1 MLIDEIREELEQLRN
16 AELFRSRNNI
26 EAVNKSRVLVDGNW
40 LLNFSSN
47 DYLGISQNKI
57 VKSSI
62 INSIKKYGNGSGASH
77 LLSGHFVPHNN
88 LEIDAA
94 KMIRMEKS
102 LFFSTGYMANL
113 AAVGALC
120 NRNSII
126 FSDKLNHASLN
137 EAAKLSRAKLVR
149 YHHLDLNHL
158 EKLIKNNLIKRK
170 LILTDGVF
178 SMDGD
183 IADIPGLVYLCKKYD
198 ATLYIDDAHG
208 YGVLGNSGQ
217 GIIEYYE
224 DKGLISKES
233 RDVIIYMFTL
243 GKSIGVSGAL
253 LCGRSDVIEYCVQK
267 SKPYIYTTAAP
278 PYIAS
283 GVISSMSLI
292 GKDIKLREKLKSLI
306 KLFRSKIINKSALT
320 NSQTPIQPI
329 IINDIKKAI
338 SVSSQLRALGYLVP
352 VIRPPTVPAGTSR
365 LRISISALH
374 SKKDI
379 IKLTSVINSLLPE

>member
-1 MLIDEIREELEQLRN
+1 MLLDEISEELDQLKN
-16 AELFRSRNNI
+16 AQLFRSRNNI
-26 EAVNKSRVLVDGNW
+26 DAVNNSKVLIDGNW

-47 DYLGISQNKI
+47 DYLGISQNKV

-62 INSIKKYGNGSGASH
+62 INSLRKYGNGSGASH
-77 LLSGHFVPHNN
+77 LISGHFTPHNN
-88 LEIDAA
+88 LEIEAA
-94 KMIRMEKS
+94 KMIKMEKS

-113 AAVGALC
+113 AVIGSLG
-120 NRNSII
+120 NRNSVI

-137 EAAKLSRAKLVR
+137 EAAILCRGKLVR

-158 EKLIKNNLIKRK
+158 ETQIKNNLTKRK
-170 LILTDGVF
+170 IIVTDGVF

-198 ATLYIDDAHG
+198 ATLYVDDAHG
-208 YGVLGNSGQ
+208 YGVLGSNGQ
-217 GIIEYYE
+217 GILEYYE
-224 DKGLISKES
+224 EQELITKES
-233 RDVIIYMFTL
+233 KDSIIYMFTL

-253 LCGRSDVIEYCVQK
+253 ICGKKEVIEYCIQK
-267 SKPYIYTTAAP
+267 SKSYIYTTASA

-283 GVISSMSLI
+283 GVISSMNLI
-292 GKDIKLREKLKSLI
+292 RKDTKRREKLKSLI
-306 KLFRSKIINKSALT
+306 ELFRSKIINKSALT
-320 NSQTPIQPI
+320 PSMTPIQPI
-329 IINDIKKAI
+329 IINNLKKAI
-338 SVSSQLRALGYLVP
+338 SVSSQLRALGFLVP

-379 IKLTSVINSLLPE
+379 IILTSVINRLLSE

>member
-1 MLIDEIREELEQLRN
+1 MLIDEISAELEQLRN
-16 AELFRSRNNI
+16 AKLFRSRNSI

-62 INSIKKYGNGSGASH
+62 INSIRKYGNGSGASH
-77 LLSGHFVPHNN
+77 LLSGHFGPHNT
-88 LEIDAA
+88 LEIEAA

-137 EAAKLSRAKLVR
+137 EAATLSRAKLVR

-170 LILTDGVF
+170 LIVTDGVF

-224 DKGLISKES
+224 DKGLISKDS
-233 RDVIIYMFTL
+233 REVIIYMFTL

-253 LCGRSDVIEYCVQK
+253 LCGKREIIEYCVQK
-267 SKPYIYTTAAP
+267 SKSYIYTTAAA

-292 GKDIKLREKLKSLI
+292 GKDIKLREKLKLLI

-320 NSQTPIQPI
+320 DSQTAIQPI
-329 IINDIKKAI
+329 IINDLKRAL
-338 SVSSQLRALGYLVP
+338 SVSSQLRALGFLVP

-379 IKLTSVINSLLPE
+379 IDLTSVINSLLPE

>member
-1 MLIDEIREELEQLRN
+1 MLIDEIS
-16 AELFRSRNNI
+16 AELDHLRDAELLRSRNNI
-26 EAVNKSRVLVDGNW
+26 EAVNNSRVLVDGNW

-62 INSIKKYGNGSGASH
+62 INSVKKYGNGSGASH
-77 LLSGHFVPHNN
+77 LLSGHFDPHNK
-88 LEIDAA
+88 LEIEAA

-137 EAAKLSRAKLVR
+137 EAAILSRAKLAR
-149 YHHLDLNHL
+149 YNHLDLNHL

-170 LILTDGVF
+170 LIVTDGVF

-183 IADIPGLVYLCKKYD
+183 IADVPGLVYLCKKYD

-208 YGVLGNSGQ
+208 YGVLGKGGQ
-217 GIIEYYE
+217 GIIEYFE
-224 DKGLISKES
+224 DQGLINKES
-233 RDVIIYMFTL
+233 RDVIIYMATL

-253 LCGRSDVIEYCVQK
+253 LCGKREVIEYCVQK

-306 KLFRSKIINKSALT
+306 NLFRSKINNKSALT
-320 NSQTPIQPI
+320 NSHTPIQPI
-329 IINDIKKAI
+329 IINDLKKAI
-338 SVSSQLRALGYLVP
+338 SVSSQLRTLGFLVP

-379 IKLTSVINSLLPE
+379 IELTSFINSLLIE

>member
-1 MLIDEIREELEQLRN
+1 MLIDEIS
-16 AELFRSRNNI
+16 AELDHLRDAELLRSRNNI
-26 EAVNKSRVLVDGNW
+26 EAVNNSRVLVDGNW

-62 INSIKKYGNGSGASH
+62 INSVKKYGNGSGASH
-77 LLSGHFVPHNN
+77 LLSGHFDPHNK
-88 LEIDAA
+88 LEIEAA

-137 EAAKLSRAKLVR
+137 EAAILSRAKLTR
-149 YHHLDLNHL
+149 YNHLDLNHL

-170 LILTDGVF
+170 LIVTDGVF

-183 IADIPGLVYLCKKYD
+183 IADVPGLVYLCKKYD

-208 YGVLGNSGQ
+208 YGVLGKGGQ
-217 GIIEYYE
+217 GIIEYFE
-224 DKGLISKES
+224 DQGLINKES
-233 RDVIIYMFTL
+233 RDVIIYMATL

-253 LCGRSDVIEYCVQK
+253 LCGKREVIEYCVQK

-306 KLFRSKIINKSALT
+306 NLFRSKINNKSALT
-320 NSQTPIQPI
+320 NSHTPIQPI
-329 IINDIKKAI
+329 IINDLKKAI
-338 SVSSQLRALGYLVP
+338 SVSSQLRTLGFLVP

-379 IKLTSVINSLLPE
+379 IELTSLINSLLIE

>member
-1 MLIDEIREELEQLRN
+1 MLLDEISEELDQLKN
-16 AELFRSRNNI
+16 AQLFRSRNNI
-26 EAVNKSRVLVDGNW
+26 DAVNNSKVLIDGNW

-47 DYLGISQNKI
+47 DYLGISQNKV

-62 INSIKKYGNGSGASH
+62 INSLRKYGNGSGASH
-77 LLSGHFVPHNN
+77 LISGHFTPHNN
-88 LEIDAA
+88 LEIEAA
-94 KMIRMEKS
+94 KMIKMEKS

-113 AAVGALC
+113 AVIGSLG
-120 NRNSII
+120 NRNSVI

-137 EAAKLSRAKLVR
+137 EAAILCRGKLVR

-158 EKLIKNNLIKRK
+158 ETQIKNNLTKRK
-170 LILTDGVF
+170 IIVTDGVF

-198 ATLYIDDAHG
+198 ATLYVDDAHG
-208 YGVLGNSGQ
+208 YGVLGSNGQ
-217 GIIEYYE
+217 GILEYYE
-224 DKGLISKES
+224 DQELITKES
-233 RDVIIYMFTL
+233 KDSIIYMFTL

-253 LCGRSDVIEYCVQK
+253 ICGKKEVIEYCIQK
-267 SKPYIYTTAAP
+267 SKSYIYTTASA

-283 GVISSMSLI
+283 GVISSMNLI
-292 GKDIKLREKLKSLI
+292 RKDTKRREKLKSLI
-306 KLFRSKIINKSALT
+306 ELFRSKIINKSALT
-320 NSQTPIQPI
+320 PSMTPIQPI
-329 IINDIKKAI
+329 IINNLKKAI
-338 SVSSQLRALGYLVP
+338 SVSSQLRALGFLVP

-379 IKLTSVINSLLPE
+379 IILTSVINRLLSE